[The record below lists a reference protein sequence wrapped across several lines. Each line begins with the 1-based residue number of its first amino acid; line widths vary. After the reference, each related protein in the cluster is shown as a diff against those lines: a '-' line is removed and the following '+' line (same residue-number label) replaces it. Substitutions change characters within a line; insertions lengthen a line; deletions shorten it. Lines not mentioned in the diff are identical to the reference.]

1 MYINTSNAC
10 CPLLT
15 YNLSHKSVLET
26 NDNFVDLQP
35 PPTKK
40 KEKKIPA
47 GQRVAGLEKCLRV
60 NCPENF
66 ECFDVAPYRKL
77 LVGYTW
83 LRLAMQ
89 LESQAVHT
97 YCQHCLEKSH
107 LSTRLNDI

>member
-1 MYINTSNAC
+1 M
-10 CPLLT
+10 LLFT
-15 YNLSHKSVLET
+15 DLQSLTNNQHKSVLET
-26 NDNFVDLQP
+26 KDNFVDLQP
-35 PPTKK
+35 PPTKR
-40 KEKKIPA
+40 KERKEKIPA

-77 LVGYTW
+77 LVGYTCLW
-83 LRLAMQ
+83 LAMQ

-107 LSTRLNDI
+107 LSTRLNNI